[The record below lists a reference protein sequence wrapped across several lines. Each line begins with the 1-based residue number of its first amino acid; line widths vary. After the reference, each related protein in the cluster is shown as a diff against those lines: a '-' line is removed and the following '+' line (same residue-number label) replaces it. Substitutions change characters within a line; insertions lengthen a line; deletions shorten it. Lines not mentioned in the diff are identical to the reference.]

1 MKKKKIFLLWMFL
14 NTMVVIRLFTD
25 LLHPYSRAPE
35 EPHKMTTIFSGNFGG
50 KVKDGC
56 MSAYSGT

>member
-1 MKKKKIFLLWMFL
+1 MFL